1 MGQALLDEGPADPDQ
16 PDPPPPYDRNEEEA
30 ARNDNDEGSPKLKNN
45 GSAARVEDDIKV
57 DIEDSDGS
65 DAKA

>member
-16 PDPPPPYDRNEEEA
+16 PDPPPPYDRNERA
-30 ARNDNDEGSPKLKNN
+30 ARNDSDEGSPKLKNN